1 MPDQVIGYYSARKQQ
16 LLKDFDR
23 TSVLVEDF
31 VVARYGEEF
40 AGDLRREARREFEKL
55 IPEIP
60 YVKGAR
66 ARMFNTF
73 LLVTAQE
80 LAAYKAM
87 ANRGKSAAE
96 TWEICH
102 QAIRLRVAEIPRW
115 KRWLMK
121 RLMFS
126 SLVKRIMT
134 RRARQ
139 REKGRFGDF
148 ELEYLVGDGEDF
160 DFGVNYLKC
169 GNYQFA
175 IKHGGEAFA
184 PYICMSDVALSEG
197 MGWGLRRTQT
207 LADGCNHCDFRFRKG
222 APTQITSK
230 TPEVQKLIE
239 KIRANESGRRAQQT
253 TE

>member
-1 MPDQVIGYYSARKQQ
+1 
-16 LLKDFDR
+16 
-23 TSVLVEDF
+23 
-31 VVARYGEEF
+31 
-40 AGDLRREARREFEKL
+40 
-55 IPEIP
+55 
-60 YVKGAR
+60 
-66 ARMFNTF
+66 
-73 LLVTAQE
+73 
-80 LAAYKAM
+80 
-87 ANRGKSAAE
+87 
-96 TWEICH
+96 
-102 QAIRLRVAEIPRW
+102 
-115 KRWLMK
+115 
-121 RLMFS
+121 
-126 SLVKRIMT
+126 
-134 RRARQ
+134 
-139 REKGRFGDF
+139 
-148 ELEYLVGDGEDF
+148 DF